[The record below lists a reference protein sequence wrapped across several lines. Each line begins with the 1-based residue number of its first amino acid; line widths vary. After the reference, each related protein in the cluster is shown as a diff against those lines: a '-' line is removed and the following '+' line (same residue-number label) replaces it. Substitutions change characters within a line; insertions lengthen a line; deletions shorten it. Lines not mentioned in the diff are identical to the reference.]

1 VQDKGL
7 RPLFLSYAILHNVN
21 YHSLGANGRFCAESL
36 YLLLSK
42 SFSVAQKVRPG
53 FFDSGLGVWFCRW
66 CWHDCVG
73 RLVGHRMMLR
83 RIGHGLCGFKLCSGR
98 CVLLAV
104 FVDPDVP
111 GILHD

>member
-1 VQDKGL
+1 
-7 RPLFLSYAILHNVN
+7 
-21 YHSLGANGRFCAESL
+21 
-36 YLLLSK
+36 
-42 SFSVAQKVRPG
+42 
-53 FFDSGLGVWFCRW
+53 
-66 CWHDCVG
+66 
-73 RLVGHRMMLR
+73 MMLR